1 MSMVELFDLFAGS
14 ESGAILASTL
24 AIKNKK
30 ANSTNQT
37 NEYFADKVVKFY
49 ESEMNIIY
57 KDN

>member
-1 MSMVELFDLFAGS
+1 MVELFDLFAGS

-30 ANSTNQT
+30 ENSSIQA

-49 ESEMNIIY
+49 
-57 KDN
+57 

>member
-1 MSMVELFDLFAGS
+1 MVELFDLFAGS

-24 AIKNKK
+24 AIKNK
-30 ANSTNQT
+30 NSSIQA